1 MDKDKIYNTTSL
13 NLATFLYIK
22 GFELI
27 DIKDEGKDGKKV
39 FVFNHSDDI
48 ERVAR
53 VFYFGENDN
62 PELMVNARNLLGLF
76 KELKNKLYS
85 LD

>member
-13 NLATFLYIK
+13 NLAAFLHIK

-39 FVFNHSDDI
+39 FVFKHSDDI